1 MKLKKCNYI
10 IVLILMLIIGID
22 RTYAAASGSKY
33 CYYMTVDGNFKASA
47 KLSYGYKNPGMHG
60 LNDFAKVS
68 VDKVGEGN
76 FQFNN
81 ESILNWWSN
90 LRVECVKNGNVCFD
104 EKYYQNSQEANAD
117 TNPTCPHY
125 LVFQHC
131 NEYRVWGT
139 ESEAKAQKAVQE
151 IKNSGCTGY
160 YASYERGG
168 VPLQSDAYYSEFIQ
182 EGIVKYDLNGE
193 VTCADY
199 NELFGD
205 KNDPESISY
214 MIHSILKFVRII
226 VPILIILLGIL
237 DFGKAVIAGKEDQ
250 MKKAQMDFVKRVVIG
265 VAVFFVPVIVDIIM
279 ELADLVWA
287 GEYVHCDL

>member
-1 MKLKKCNYI
+1 MPPE
-10 IVLILMLIIGID
+10 
-22 RTYAAASGSKY
+22 TSG
-33 CYYMTVDGNFKASA
+33 
-47 KLSYGYKNPGMHG
+47 
-60 LNDFAKVS
+60 
-68 VDKVGEGN
+68 
-76 FQFNN
+76 
-81 ESILNWWSN
+81 
-90 LRVECVKNGNVCFD
+90 
-104 EKYYQNSQEANAD
+104 
-117 TNPTCPHY
+117 
-125 LVFQHC
+125 
-131 NEYRVWGT
+131 
-139 ESEAKAQKAVQE
+139 
-151 IKNSGCTGY
+151 
-160 YASYERGG
+160 
-168 VPLQSDAYYSEFIQ
+168 
-182 EGIVKYDLNGE
+182 DLNGE